1 MNKIRRGRQV
11 AKTLAKTASLLV
23 KARIPIVFLAN
34 YNKRSILPG
43 HKGVYPGFQ
52 IANTQTWRQGKR
64 AVAVAV
70 TSERPRIMIICLAK
84 T

>member
-1 MNKIRRGRQV
+1 MNTIQRGRQV
-11 AKTLAKTASLLV
+11 ANTASLLV

-34 YNKRSILPG
+34 YNKRSFLPG
-43 HKGVYPGFQ
+43 HKGVYPGCQ
-52 IANTQTWRQGKR
+52 IVNTQTWRQGKR
-64 AVAVAV
+64 AVAVAE